1 MEDAR
6 IRGIELSYYFIVCE
20 LSYSIE
26 EHMEKVLS
34 STPDG
39 ELVGKAKIKI
49 LFNIGEVSWKRRGC
63 SRKAVMCAFFEAH
76 VSYTKEKNEN
86 AQEFQGRCQ
95 ILNVARLMS
104 YVVAIIS
111 EKRYESGNL
120 QERAIIR
127 FLFRRFRFY
136 R

>member
-76 VSYTKEKNEN
+76 VSYTKEK
-86 AQEFQGRCQ
+86 
-95 ILNVARLMS
+95 
-104 YVVAIIS
+104 
-111 EKRYESGNL
+111 K
-120 QERAIIR
+120 
-127 FLFRRFRFY
+127 
-136 R
+136 